1 MRDSQDRKTIS
12 PAVRYTDR
20 GAKRD
25 RLLIGRRGESRAYG
39 NQGFKNN
46 RCHPQWPHD
55 QTNQTVC
62 SPWFSLPAICIL
74 SLRFCEIIFCNNVY
88 SDLYFNA
95 QIYFEGEIFSRQF
108 SKTRF
113 GFKEILNLYKNVSSK
128 HKHFIFRRNFVVFP
142 KNFF

>member
-12 PAVRYTDR
+12 AAVRYTDR

-88 SDLYFNA
+88 SDTYISMHKFTSREKYSLDSFRKQGLDLKKFLICIKMFHRSIN
-95 QIYFEGEIFSRQF
+95 ILFSE
-108 SKTRF
+108 
-113 GFKEILNLYKNVSSK
+113 EIL
-128 HKHFIFRRNFVVFP
+128 
-142 KNFF
+142 